1 MICIQIQYKKSG
13 LDMVTNVTVVLYRLK
28 NVQGW
33 GVASPFIFIALAR

>member
-13 LDMVTNVTVVLYRLK
+13 LDMVANFTVVPYGIK